1 MQLTFWT
8 YYVISLIYCIYQ
20 MQKRWSTSSNT
31 TASPEMDVL
40 AVIIMAP
47 ILMAVDVSMTWIR
60 LYREAEEARRKTPK
74 I

>member
-8 YYVISLIYCIYQ
+8 YYILSVVYCIYQ

-31 TASPEMDVL
+31 TSSPEMDVL

-47 ILMAVDVSMTWIR
+47 ILMAVDISMTWTR
-60 LYREAEEARRKTPK
+60 LYKEAEEARRKTPK
-74 I
+74 L